1 MNWKKIIASV
11 VIGLMLGVLCAPTHA
26 AMTTSVASPVEATA
40 DWWGGGYGDT
50 GLKWMQEVET
60 IIESWG
66 LEGNSDIITFPTNG
80 GTISNVTNSAL
91 IFGENSEDFKW
102 AFTSDTITAT
112 SSTSVTTFDWGTI
125 VNTTNQSL
133 YTPVSSPVGTTEG
146 TVYYDSDTNSL
157 FVRDNAGW
165 VDLGAAAGGNSLDGA
180 YNAGSTITVDAGAVT
195 MTATDAAN
203 NVVLA
208 LVQQDTAGAV
218 TATLTSAGT
227 GALLTFDSNGT
238 GADILGSDSTWT
250 VTKAGAASF
259 ASMAGAGAFT
269 TLTSTGVT
277 GLGDGTATV
286 AVNSSVWD
294 ITTAGAASGLTTVD
308 ITDDLTLADGK
319 SIKGTAVSAETWSL
333 QVYDNDTGPA
343 YVDAILFTN
352 GNTPA
357 ITIGDNNPTVAI
369 NSSDWDISTTGAM
382 TGIGAITMDG
392 LLTGTAG
399 ATIDGAAINL
409 NASSNF
415 AVNIGTGTTTSTVT
429 VGGAGIQTINVGD
442 GAAAKTV
449 TLGSSNSTSTT
460 TLLSGSGAINA
471 NVSNNQP
478 TNINS
483 GSSTGTVTIGGT
495 GVMAIDIG
503 TGGTGAKTISIGD
516 GASTGATALKSGSG
530 GLGLN
535 VNTSNPVN
543 IGTGAA
549 TGTVTIGGNGI
560 QAIDIGN
567 GAAAK
572 TVALG
577 SLNSTSTTTIL
588 SGSGAINLNVNN
600 NAPVNIGTGSTTG
613 TVTIGGAGIQAITI
627 GNGAAAKTIILGST
641 DSTSTTTINAGS
653 GGISMGGIVTL
664 TSDVYVNKGSDAT
677 AANELDIGTGTFFDV
692 AGATNI
698 TSIAAADSIAG
709 RIIVLQFDTTAL
721 TISDGGNLKLAGD
734 MVTSGSDDTLTLI
747 SDGTDWWEISRSS
760 N

>member
-1 MNWKKIIASV
+1 MTLKKLIASV
-11 VIGLMLGVLCAPTHA
+11 VIGLVIGVLCAPTFA

-50 GLKWMQEVET
+50 GLKFLQEVET

-112 SSTSVTTFDWGTI
+112 SSTSVTTFDWGAI
-125 VNTTNQSL
+125 VPTANQMFF
-133 YTPVSSPVGTTEG
+133 TPVSSAVGTVEG
-146 TVYYDSDTNSL
+146 TVYYDTEDQTL
-157 FVRDNAGW
+157 YVRDNAGW

-218 TATLTSAGT
+218 TATFTSAGT

-238 GADILGSDSTWT
+238 GADLLGSDSTWT

-277 GLGDGTATV
+277 TLGDNTATV
-286 AVNSSVWD
+286 AVASTSWDVSSGGAFSG
-294 ITTAGAASGLTTVD
+294 ITTLD
-308 ITDDLTLADGK
+308 ITDDFTIADGK

-357 ITIGDNNPTVAI
+357 IAIGDNNPTVAI

-399 ATIDGAAINL
+399 ATITGAAINL
-409 NASSNF
+409 NASDNNV
-415 AVNIGTGTTTSTVT
+415 VNIGTGTTTSTVT
-429 VGGAGIQTINVGD
+429 IGGAAAQTINVGD

-449 TLGSSNSTSTT
+449 TLGSSDSTSTT
-460 TLLSGSGAINA
+460 TLLSGSGALNLNA
-471 NVSNNQP
+471 SNNQN
-478 TNINS
+478 TNINT
-483 GSSTGTVTIGGT
+483 GSSTGTVAVGGT

-516 GASTGATALKSGSG
+516 GASTGTTAVKSGSG

-535 VNTSNPVN
+535 VSTNHPVN
-543 IGTGAA
+543 IGTG
-549 TGTVTIGGNGI
+549 T
-560 QAIDIGN
+560 
-567 GAAAK
+567 
-572 TVALG
+572 
-577 SLNSTSTTTIL
+577 
-588 SGSGAINLNVNN
+588 
-600 NAPVNIGTGSTTG
+600 TTG
-613 TVTIGGAGIQAITI
+613 TVTIGGAGIQTI
-627 GNGAAAKTIILGST
+627 NIGDGAAAKTVTLGSSDTTSTTTLLSGSNGINLNVSNNQPTNIGTGTTTGTVTVGGAGIQTINIGDGAAAKTVTLGST
-641 DSTSTTTINAGS
+641 DTTSTTTISSGS

-664 TSDVYVNKGSDAT
+664 TTDVYVKKGGDAT
-677 AANELDIGTGTFFDV
+677 AANELDIGVGTFFDV

-709 RIIVLQFDTTAL
+709 RIIVLQFDTNAL
-721 TISDGGNLKLAGD
+721 TISDGNNLKLAGD
-734 MVTSGSDDTLTLI
+734 MVTSAADDTLMLI
-747 SDGTDWWEISRSS
+747 SDGTDWWELSRSA